1 MAAYGFLSLP
11 VASYRVFYW
20 VPLGFL
26 WCPHGVPQVS
36 DVAMGQNQWAPVW
49 VEEHPFATYVHQ
61 GFPGFDPPPRQ
72 ALRADRSLLQPL
84 CRSLLAALS
93 HAEDVADEA
102 WAALSQLLRRL
113 GPAAAAEL
121 LAETDAKA
129 RAPRR
134 NCRWPQEKAAAARLF
149 FSPF

>member
-1 MAAYGFLSLP
+1 MRGLTMGRAGPLRLAQRGLTLECIPESYSPGSSVRLQEAWSNLEEALAALSL
-11 VASYRVFYW
+11 AF
-20 VPLGFL
+20 
-26 WCPHGVPQVS
+26 
-36 DVAMGQNQWAPVW
+36 DVIDCQLSCAKELVHAAEGDLRLMLL
-49 VEEHPFATYVHQ
+49 ATK
-61 GFPGFDPPPRQ
+61 

-121 LAETDAKA
+121 LAETDAK
-129 RAPRR
+129 
-134 NCRWPQEKAAAARLF
+134 
-149 FSPF
+149 